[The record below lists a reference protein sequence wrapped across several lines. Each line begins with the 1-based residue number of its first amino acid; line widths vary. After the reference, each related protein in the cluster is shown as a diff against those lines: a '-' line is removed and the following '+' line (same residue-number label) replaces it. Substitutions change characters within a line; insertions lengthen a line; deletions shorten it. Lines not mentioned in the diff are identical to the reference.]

1 MSELKF
7 IGFMGA
13 NVKDKLKYC
22 GEDVRLYELAKIN
35 DPECVEI
42 DDHTMIMDYAFISG
56 LKSAT
61 YRV

>member
-22 GEDVRLYELAKIN
+22 GEDVRLYE
-35 DPECVEI
+35 
-42 DDHTMIMDYAFISG
+42 
-56 LKSAT
+56 
-61 YRV
+61 